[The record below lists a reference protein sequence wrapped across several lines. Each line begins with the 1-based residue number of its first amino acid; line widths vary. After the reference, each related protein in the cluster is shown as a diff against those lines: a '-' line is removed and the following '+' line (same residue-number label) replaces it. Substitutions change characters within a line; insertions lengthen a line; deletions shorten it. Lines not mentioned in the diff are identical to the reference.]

1 VPVKDDKKTGRIFSV
16 GGGKGGVGKSIFSIS
31 LGMSL
36 VEKGFKVV
44 IADLDLGTANLHTY
58 IGITKK
64 TPTLADFILKKLSS
78 LDDIIVE
85 TSEKNLGL
93 ISGAEFVPGMANPAH
108 WMKLKMM
115 RHLKSLTA
123 DFVIID
129 LGAGVHF
136 NTLDFFGISDRG
148 FVVTAPEPGAVMNA
162 YVFIKGAFFR
172 KLQNVF
178 SKHPEIGPLIESEI
192 KKTETEK
199 SFTLEWFSARVRE
212 IDPEMLPLID
222 EIENSFRPAL
232 VVNRTTECG
241 TPILVKN
248 LITLCT
254 QKFGITLEYVG
265 NLPDVRTITHYL
277 LNLPKFYD
285 TPHGR
290 PFFDSVRHIVDR
302 LDIPGDELKDIED
315 LRDDFSDEEIE
326 ELIGFI
332 ETLDDSVFEG
342 TSKKLLQLRMYFKPS
357 DVLNFLI
364 GRGITHDL
372 FYI

>member
-162 YVFIKGAFFR
+162 YVFIKGAFLR
-172 KLQNVF
+172 KLQ
-178 SKHPEIGPLIESEI
+178 
-192 KKTETEK
+192 
-199 SFTLEWFSARVRE
+199 VRDKE
-212 IDPEMLPLID
+212 
-222 EIENSFRPAL
+222 
-232 VVNRTTECG
+232 
-241 TPILVKN
+241 
-248 LITLCT
+248 
-254 QKFGITLEYVG
+254 
-265 NLPDVRTITHYL
+265 
-277 LNLPKFYD
+277 
-285 TPHGR
+285 
-290 PFFDSVRHIVDR
+290 DR
-302 LDIPGDELKDIED
+302 D
-315 LRDDFSDEEIE
+315 RE
-326 ELIGFI
+326 EL
-332 ETLDDSVFEG
+332 
-342 TSKKLLQLRMYFKPS
+342 YP
-357 DVLNFLI
+357 
-364 GRGITHDL
+364 
-372 FYI
+372 